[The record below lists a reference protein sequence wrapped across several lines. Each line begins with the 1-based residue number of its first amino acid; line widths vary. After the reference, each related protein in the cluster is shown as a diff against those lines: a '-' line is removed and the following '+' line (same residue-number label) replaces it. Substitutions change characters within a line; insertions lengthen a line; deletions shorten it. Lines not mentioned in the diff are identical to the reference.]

1 MFENYK
7 NIYYPFTDS
16 DGEVFY
22 KVVKDITENLKIRQD
37 AIDVIELFEYYNLRD
52 NETPEIVASKYY
64 NDPKLHYLVL
74 LANQRYDWR
83 NDFPLTTQQLREY
96 VNESYAN
103 PHGIHHF
110 EDVDGNIVSHY
121 VGSDGL
127 MHFVNGKQVEVELY
141 DEKNS
146 TTI

>member
-1 MFENYK
+1 MFQNYK
-7 NIYYPFTDS
+7 NIYYPFL
-16 DGEVFY
+16 DGEGETFY

-37 AIDVIELFEYYNLRD
+37 AIDILELFEYYNLRD

-83 NDFPLTTQQLREY
+83 NDFPLTAQQLREY

-103 PHGIHHF
+103 PNGIHHY
-110 EDVDGNIVSHY
+110 EDADGNEISHY
-121 VGSDGL
+121 VDSKGNL
-127 MHFVNGKQVEVELY
+127 CFVNSDNEKVKVEVELY
-141 DEKNS
+141 DGD
-146 TTI
+146 